1 MKNMEL
7 YCIGYA
13 GRDKEKT
20 LEHIQELKKIGV
32 PEPKSIPEL
41 YHINNHLLATGKT
54 VKVIGGETSAE
65 VEIVL
70 IFENDGNISVTVGS
84 DHTDRSLETVSIHKS
99 KQICEKPIAE
109 KKWNLNDIIDEW
121 EDLRLYAEVKQN
133 GEWIKY
139 QEGTVSAIIPL
150 EKIQQFLREHN
161 VESKNAIVFCGTVPL
176 VQGFIYGD
184 AYKCGIESK
193 ECKESI
199 ELEYEIER
207 LKEY

>member
-1 MKNMEL
+1 MEL

-20 LEHIQELKKIGV
+20 LEHIEELSKIGV

-41 YHINNHLLATGKT
+41 YHINNHLLTTEKSL
-54 VKVIGGETSAE
+54 KVIGGETSAE
-65 VEIVL
+65 VEVVL
-70 IFENDGNISVTVGS
+70 IFEEDGDISVTVGS

-99 KQICEKPIAE
+99 KQICEKPIAR
-109 KKWNLNDIIDEW
+109 KKRKLNEVMDEW

-133 GEWIKY
+133 GKWVKY
-139 QEGTVSAIIPL
+139 QEGAVSAIIPF
-150 EKIQQFLREHN
+150 EEIEEFLHEHD
-161 VESKNAIVFCGTVPL
+161 VERKGAIVFCGTVPL
-176 VQGFIYGD
+176 VQGLIYGD

-193 ECKESI
+193 KRNESI